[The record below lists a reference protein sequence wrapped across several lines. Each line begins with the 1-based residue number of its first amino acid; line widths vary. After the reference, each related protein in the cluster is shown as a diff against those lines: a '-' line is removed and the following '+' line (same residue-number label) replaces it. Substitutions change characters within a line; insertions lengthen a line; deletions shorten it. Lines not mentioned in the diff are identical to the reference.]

1 MAHNASSSS
10 PIPRTGAPDAVIL
23 PAPTAWPFVLAF
35 GITMLLA
42 GLVPSAS
49 VSILGAILAVV
60 AFVGWFRDVFP
71 SEQHETVPVH
81 ADSAVVF
88 TYRHHVERLAGAPE
102 PAACP
107 PPPGTP
113 PA

>member
-1 MAHNASSSS
+1 MS
-10 PIPRTGAPDAVIL
+10 PAESRSQTPEATRSTIHL
-23 PAPTAWPFVLAF
+23 PAPTAWPIVLAF

-42 GLVPSAS
+42 GLVTSAS

-88 TYRHHVERLAGAPE
+88 TYRHHVERLPVASP
-102 PAACP
+102 
-107 PPPGTP
+107 T
-113 PA
+113 